1 MQDSPGIKAVEM
13 TRSIRDAHYAELEGK
28 TPEERM
34 TFYREKARALYA
46 TLGRPYEAPQDTITV
61 QVRAEHGR

>member
-1 MQDSPGIKAVEM
+1 M